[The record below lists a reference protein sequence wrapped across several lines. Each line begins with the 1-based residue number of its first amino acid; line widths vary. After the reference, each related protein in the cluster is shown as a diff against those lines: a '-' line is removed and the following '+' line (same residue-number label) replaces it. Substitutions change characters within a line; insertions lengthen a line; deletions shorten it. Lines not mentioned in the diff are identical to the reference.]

1 MRNQLFITG
10 CVRSGTNWVYE
21 ILSKYYISSYSEYFE
36 YLNLEKR
43 KIDFHDKDS
52 LLFKINEDMRNLNLL
67 QDYFPKC
74 KILIL
79 LRNPL
84 EVVNSIYKP
93 SKKSIPYRP
102 FVDLKEKWSREGE
115 ADLLPAAIR
124 RFESYY
130 PTETVNLI
138 TRKNKRVLVLKYE
151 DLVNNFNYSISKVF
165 EFCKIKQNINFD
177 DELLPL
183 RTPNQGICLK
193 DFSLQNQ
200 KVILSS
206 RIPFLCKSFNYPL
219 G

>member
-1 MRNQLFITG
+1 M
-10 CVRSGTNWVYE
+10 RSGTNWVYE
-21 ILSKYYISSYSEYFE
+21 ILSRYYTSTYTEYFE

-43 KIDFHDKDS
+43 KIDFYDKDS
-52 LLFKINEDMRNLNLL
+52 LLFKINEDMRNLSLL

-93 SKKSIPYRP
+93 NKNSIPYRP
-102 FVDLKEKWSREGE
+102 FFDLKEKWSREGE
-115 ADLLPAAIR
+115 VDLLPAAIR

-130 PTETVNLI
+130 PIETINLI
-138 TRKNKRVLVLKYE
+138 TKKNKRIFILKYE
-151 DLVNNFNYSISKVF
+151 DLINNFNSAITKVF
-165 EFCKIKQNINFD
+165 EFCKIQNDTIF
-177 DELLPL
+177 EKKLLPIK
-183 RTPNQGICLK
+183 TPNQGIYLK
-193 DFSLQNQ
+193 DFSHQNQ

-206 RIPFLCKSFNYPL
+206 RIPSLCKLFNYSF